1 MIESEKSNSMDNSI
15 PHAILVEE
23 RNNPLNDVISP
34 SDVIIDEAQVFKQ
47 MNEIKKVK
55 KESCCYKNCCK
66 YDDTIGC
73 DYYFWFYY
81 WYCCFDTGDNENEVS
96 FCFNLC
102 DFECFCCCCDGNC

>member
-15 PHAILVEE
+15 PHAILIEE
-23 RNNPLNDVISP
+23 RNIHLTNEISTSDIVI
-34 SDVIIDEAQVFKQ
+34 VEATIFKQ
-47 MNEIKKVK
+47 MNEIKRIK

-81 WYCCFDTGDNENEVS
+81 WYCCFDTGDNEIAS
-96 FCFNLC
+96 SCFNLC
-102 DFECFCCCCDGNC
+102 DFECFCCCCDGN